1 MKRHNLLTSIF
12 RLLLIALCAT
22 IMSLA
27 MADDLVLPP
36 PPPAEMIPITDGVYA
51 YFDNYYISMVVVS
64 DSSVA
69 ITDPGG
75 SDRASR
81 LYTAIKGLTDK
92 PVKKVIYS
100 HDHYDH
106 ARGGRIFKEMGAEF
120 ISHEGC
126 RPLLDNDPLNEV
138 IPPDVTY
145 TGGKFTI
152 EMGDRRIELRHF
164 GPSDGRCMS
173 VFYMPKE
180 KVIQAVDI
188 HLYGMLVS
196 LDHLYSHEY
205 IGVLNTL
212 RRIRGELNYDFVV
225 NGHVPGSSPHLFDKD
240 LNFVETLYSTV
251 LDGINSG
258 KTLDELKSS
267 IKIPSIEDWRLYQ
280 DNLPAHIERMHY
292 AIHHGG

>member
-1 MKRHNLLTSIF
+1 MQLVREAGL
-12 RLLLIALCAT
+12 
-22 IMSLA
+22 
-27 MADDLVLPP
+27 DLRPHGK
-36 PPPAEMIPITDGVYA
+36 IPLGYEPVE
-51 YFDNYYISMVVVS
+51 
-64 DSSVA
+64 
-69 ITDPGG
+69 DPNM
-75 SDRASR
+75 R
-81 LYTAIKGLTDK
+81 
-92 PVKKVIYS
+92 KVPK
-100 HDHYDH
+100 
-106 ARGGRIFKEMGAEF
+106 F
-120 ISHEGC
+120 
-126 RPLLDNDPLNEV
+126 NEV

-152 EMGDRRIELRHF
+152 KMGDRRIELRHF

-240 LNFVETLYSTV
+240 LNFGCNCHFS
-251 LDGINSG
+251 
-258 KTLDELKSS
+258 
-267 IKIPSIEDWRLYQ
+267 
-280 DNLPAHIERMHY
+280 
-292 AIHHGG
+292 